1 METWGELL
9 SADEARRRFAEAW
22 TPQYSTEEVPTPE
35 ALGRVLAA
43 AVAAPEDLP
52 PFRRA
57 LMDGFACRAADI
69 AASPAALR
77 VAGEVGMGEVA
88 RVAVGPGEAA
98 RVPTGGMLPEGT
110 DVVVPI
116 EQAEA
121 A

>member
-22 TPQYSTEEVPTPE
+22 TPQYEAEEIPTPE

-43 AVAAPEDLP
+43 PVAALEDLP

-69 AASPAALR
+69 ASAPVTLR
-77 VAGEVGMGEVA
+77 VVDEILMGQVA
-88 RVAVGPGEAA
+88 AVEIGRGDAA
-98 RVPTGGMLPEGT
+98 RVPTGGMLPEGA

-116 EQAEA
+116 EQ
-121 A
+121 